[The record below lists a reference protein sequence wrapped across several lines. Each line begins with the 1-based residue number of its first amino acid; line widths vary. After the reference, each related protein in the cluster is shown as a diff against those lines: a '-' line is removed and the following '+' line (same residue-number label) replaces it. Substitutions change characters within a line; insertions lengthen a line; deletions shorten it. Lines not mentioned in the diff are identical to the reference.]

1 MSKIELINRIPV
13 GVQNTFM
20 HYYNENISEY
30 IPDWEE
36 EVLIIIRENVDIEK
50 VKEDTILL
58 LKRYYIL
65 SAAYQSIQQTNDRV
79 NAGQSETYMALF
91 RENLK
96 NVKEAQLNNRLTGNS
111 EKRYSRTGTERKFTD
126 EFFSQ
131 GVKKSEI

>member
-1 MSKIELINRIPV
+1 MSEIELIDRIPV

-50 VKEDTILL
+50 VKEDTINL

-65 SAAYQSIQQTNDRV
+65 SAAYQSIQQTNDSV
-79 NAGQSETYMALF
+79 NSKQAAIHMELF

-96 NVKEAQLNNRLTGNS
+96 NVKEAQLNNMTTGNS
-111 EKRYSRTGTERKFTD
+111 EKRYSRTGTERIFTS
-126 EFFSQ
+126 EFFRNR
-131 GVKKSEI
+131 